1 MCLQV
6 MLPQYIRYRHT
17 AGNTWVFLLDVQVS
31 LGFWCCWLIRESSDR
46 QIGTGAAAFMSI
58 RILLDHGVQEDHIVF
73 VTFLV
78 ARGGGISILRH
89 AFPEIKIVCAA
100 VDDEMEEGW
109 LEGVQDNLTNPQGV
123 GRKIWIMRPGMGQI
137 GESFSV
143 LSVNMAVDM
152 VFAGDRY
159 YL

>member
-1 MCLQV
+1 
-6 MLPQYIRYRHT
+6 
-17 AGNTWVFLLDVQVS
+17 
-31 LGFWCCWLIRESSDR
+31 
-46 QIGTGAAAFMSI
+46 MSI

-137 GESFSV
+137 GENFSV